1 MASTPQWS
9 LTEHLLESNPE
20 AYKAATQSPFLLAA
34 AEGRLPK
41 NILGRWL
48 ANDKLY
54 IQGYIKAV
62 GRTLDAVDLP
72 QTTTTTTTRT
82 TTMIEQQPGPEVEFV
97 NWISDA
103 LAGLCREQGMF
114 VDVAGRYGLDMTL
127 ETGSDGRVSESAK
140 LPGLVQFEA
149 LFASLFPRGWHGTAE
164 MERQRQQNQ
173 KQTQALPWLEAAVVL
188 WGTER
193 VYLDAWSWAKSRQN
207 IRSSSTDAGEDQD
220 GGAVKKE
227 FIPNWTSLEF
237 SAFVARLGGV
247 LDRAVAREGDDE
259 AVRQQIAERAMNKW
273 DELVAA
279 ETAFWPVLD
288 S

>member
-1 MASTPQWS
+1 MASTAQWS

-20 AYKAATQSPFLLAA
+20 AYKAATQTPFLLAA
-34 AEGRLPK
+34 AEGRLSK
-41 NILGRWL
+41 ELLGRWL

-72 QTTTTTTTRT
+72 QTTRT
-82 TTMIEQQPGPEVEFV
+82 TPAAQQQPGPEVEFV

-103 LAGLCREQGMF
+103 LAGLCREHGMF
-114 VDVAGRYGLDMTL
+114 VDVATRYGLDMTL
-127 ETGSDGRVSESAK
+127 ETGPNGRVSESAK

-149 LFASLFPRGWHGTAE
+149 LFASLFPRGWHGSNAE
-164 MERQRQQNQ
+164 VGGQQQ
-173 KQTQALPWLEAAVVL
+173 QGHKPLPWLEAAVVL

-193 VYLDAWSWAKSRQN
+193 IYLDAWSWAKSRQSG
-207 IRSSSTDAGEDQD
+207 RSTDEGEDQD
-220 GGAVKKE
+220 GGAVRKE
-227 FIPNWTSLEF
+227 FIPNWTSLDF
-237 SAFVARLGGV
+237 SAFVATLGGV
-247 LDRAVAREGDDE
+247 LDRAVAREGEDE
-259 AVRQQIAERAMNKW
+259 AVRQQIVDRAKSKW

-279 ETAFWPVLD
+279 EAAFWPLLD